1 MSVSVRDAMYD
12 SGGSLFTSLFY
23 YHHLENNGKLS
34 FSQSPGT
41 GFPFAPAGIR
51 QPEIHCLRHIK
62 EEAKWKKIEGPTY
75 HGIFW
80 IIL

>member
-12 SGGSLFTSLFY
+12 SGGSLFTSLIY
-23 YHHLENNGKLS
+23 YHHLEKTANSHFHKV
-34 FSQSPGT
+34 
-41 GFPFAPAGIR
+41 PAQDSHLPRPASGSL
-51 QPEIHCLRHIK
+51 EIHCLRHIK

>member
-1 MSVSVRDAMYD
+1 MRCTIPAGVCLHRFFIITIWKITANSHFHKVPAQDFQLPRPAS
-12 SGGSLFTSLFY
+12 GSL
-23 YHHLENNGKLS
+23 
-34 FSQSPGT
+34 
-41 GFPFAPAGIR
+41 
-51 QPEIHCLRHIK
+51 EIHCLRHIK